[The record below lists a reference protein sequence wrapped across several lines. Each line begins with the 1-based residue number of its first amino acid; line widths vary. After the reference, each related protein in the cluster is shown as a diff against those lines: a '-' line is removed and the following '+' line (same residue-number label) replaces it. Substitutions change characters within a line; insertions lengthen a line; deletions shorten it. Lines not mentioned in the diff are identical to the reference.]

1 MPSAAA
7 LIMMH
12 VVAALHLGFMVL
24 ETFLWTHPIGRRV
37 FGMRADEAQATQVL
51 AANQGIY
58 NGALAG
64 LLVWAAWSGSVGA
77 MLAGLAFVVV
87 VGVYG
92 AATVSRLIFVV
103 QALPALV
110 AMGLLM
116 SSS

>member
-7 LIMMH
+7 LIMTH